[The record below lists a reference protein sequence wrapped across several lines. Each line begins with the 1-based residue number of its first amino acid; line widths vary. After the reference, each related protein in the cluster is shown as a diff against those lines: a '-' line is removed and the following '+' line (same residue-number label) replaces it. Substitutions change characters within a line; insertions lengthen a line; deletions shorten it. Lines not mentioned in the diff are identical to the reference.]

1 MELLRGFSWALEI
14 IYCLLSLF
22 LLPGPTSVDKR
33 LSHLRIFM
41 AEDVFYWLALT
52 LTPGVGS
59 ILIKRL
65 LDRFK
70 TAESVFRAPLKELL
84 KIEGLGE
91 KVAGEIRKGPLEK
104 AVKRE
109 LSLLEEVGGKIVTLK
124 DDDYPKRLKDIYD
137 PPALLYLRG
146 ELRREDEL
154 AIAIVGSRK
163 TSPYGR
169 WITEKIG
176 EDLARHGITVVSG
189 MARGIDSVAHKGAL
203 QGGGRTVAVLG
214 CGVDVIYP
222 SENRNLFYQIIEQ
235 GAILSEFPMASPP
248 EGGHFPRRNR
258 IISGL
263 SFGVVIVQ
271 ASAKSGSLIT
281 AGYALEQG
289 REVFAVPGNVG
300 AEGSRGTNQLIKE
313 GAKLVES
320 SEDILE
326 EILPQWRGEGEAVQ
340 KAETPVP
347 GLTEEEKIL
356 YGLLEE
362 TPLHIDAII
371 RESRWDPGKVSSLL
385 LNLELKGLISQL
397 PGKCFSKKM

>member
-1 MELLRGFSWALEI
+1 
-14 IYCLLSLF
+14 
-22 LLPGPTSVDKR
+22 
-33 LSHLRIFM
+33 M
-41 AEDVFYWLALT
+41 AEDIFYWLALS

-59 ILIKRL
+59 IFIKRL
-65 LDRFK
+65 LDRFQ
-70 TAESVFRAPLKELL
+70 TPEAVFRAPMKELL
-84 KIEGLGE
+84 EIEGLGE
-91 KVAGEIRKGPLEK
+91 KVAREIQRGPLEK
-104 AVKRE
+104 AVEKE
-109 LSLLEEVGGKIVTLK
+109 LVLIKEAGAKMITLR
-124 DDDYPKRLKDIYD
+124 DEDYPMRLKDIYD
-137 PPALLYLRG
+137 PPALLYVRG

-169 WITEKIG
+169 WFTEKIG
-176 EDLARHGITVVSG
+176 QDLARHGVTVVSG
-189 MARGIDSVAHKGAL
+189 MARGIDSVAHMGAL
-203 QGGGRTVAVLG
+203 QGGGRTIAVLG

-222 SENRNLFYQIIEQ
+222 SENRNLFHQIIEH
-235 GAILSEFPMASPP
+235 GAILSEFPMGSPP

-263 SFGVVIVQ
+263 SIGVVIVQ
-271 ASAKSGSLIT
+271 ASAESGSLIT

-320 SEDILE
+320 TEDILE
-326 EILPQWRGEGEAVQ
+326 EILPQWKREKETPP

-347 GLTEEEKIL
+347 DLSEEEKVL
-356 YGLLEE
+356 YRLLGES
-362 TPLHIDAII
+362 PLHIDAII
-371 RESRWDPGKVSSLL
+371 RESQLDPGRVSSLL
-385 LNLELKGLISQL
+385 LNLELKGLISQW

>member
-1 MELLRGFSWALEI
+1 
-14 IYCLLSLF
+14 
-22 LLPGPTSVDKR
+22 
-33 LSHLRIFM
+33 M
-41 AEDVFYWLALT
+41 AEEIYYWLALS
-52 LTPGVGS
+52 LTPGLGS

-65 LDRFK
+65 LEQFE
-70 TAESVFRAPLKELL
+70 TPEAVFRAPMRELL

-91 KVAGEIRKGPLEK
+91 KVACGIQKGPLENE
-104 AVKRE
+104 VKRE
-109 LSLLEEVGGKIVTLK
+109 LSLLKKVGGRIITLR

-137 PPALLYLRG
+137 PPALVYVRG
-146 ELRREDEL
+146 ELRKEDEL

-176 EDLARHGITVVSG
+176 QDMALHGVTVVSG
-189 MARGIDSVAHKGAL
+189 MARGIDSVAHQGAL
-203 QGGGRTVAVLG
+203 QGGGRTIAVLG

-222 SENRNLFYQIIEQ
+222 SENRNLFHQIIEH
-235 GAILSEFPMASPP
+235 GAILSEFPMGSPP
-248 EGGHFPRRNR
+248 EGGHFPKRNR

-263 SFGVVIVQ
+263 SIGVVIVQ
-271 ASAKSGSLIT
+271 ASSESGSLIT

-326 EILPQWRGEGEAVQ
+326 EILPQWRREKEAPPKGEA
-340 KAETPVP
+340 AIPD
-347 GLTEEEKIL
+347 LTEEEEVL
-356 YGLLEE
+356 YKLLGE
-362 TPLHIDAII
+362 TPLHIDTII
-371 RESRWDPGKVSSLL
+371 RESQLDPGKVSSLL
-385 LNLELKGLISQL
+385 LNLELKGLISQW
-397 PGKCFSKKM
+397 PGKCFNKKM